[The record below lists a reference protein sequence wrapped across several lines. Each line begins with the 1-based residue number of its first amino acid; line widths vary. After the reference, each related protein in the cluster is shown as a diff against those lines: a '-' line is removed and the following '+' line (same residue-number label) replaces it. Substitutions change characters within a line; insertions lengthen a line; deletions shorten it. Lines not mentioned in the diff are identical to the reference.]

1 MTKVVI
7 IGGVAGGATAA
18 ARLRRLREDLEIIIL
33 EKGSHIS
40 FANCGLPYYVGN
52 TIKDEEQLELMTPEE
67 FFDRFN
73 VEVRVNHE
81 ALSINKEDKVIL
93 VKNHLI
99 NKTYQLDY
107 DFLILSPG
115 ASPIIPPF
123 AGINEVPVFTLRTI
137 PDSINIRNYI
147 ERNGVKH
154 TTIIGGGFIGLE
166 MAENLRNKGI
176 KVKII
181 EMLDQVMAPLDREIA
196 QFIHQELILNQ
207 VCVHLDDPVES
218 FQYNEDGIQ
227 VKTKKGDLTKTDL
240 IILSIGVKPES
251 QLAIDAGLEI
261 GPRDH
266 IIVDDHMRTSDPSIY
281 AVGDAVQVKHL
292 ITG

>member
-1 MTKVVI
+1 
-7 IGGVAGGATAA
+7 
-18 ARLRRLREDLEIIIL
+18 
-33 EKGSHIS
+33 
-40 FANCGLPYYVGN
+40 
-52 TIKDEEQLELMTPEE
+52 
-67 FFDRFN
+67 
-73 VEVRVNHE
+73 
-81 ALSINKEDKVIL
+81 
-93 VKNHLI
+93 
-99 NKTYQLDY
+99 
-107 DFLILSPG
+107 
-115 ASPIIPPF
+115 
-123 AGINEVPVFTLRTI
+123 
-137 PDSINIRNYI
+137 
-147 ERNGVKH
+147 
-154 TTIIGGGFIGLE
+154 
-166 MAENLRNKGI
+166 
-176 KVKII
+176 
-181 EMLDQVMAPLDREIA
+181 MAPLDREIA